1 VGHLRRVWI
10 RVYLWLSERLYH
22 EFAWAYEFVAWVVSG
37 GQWDRWR
44 RQALDHVAGPYV
56 LELGFGTGALL
67 VAGRRRGLRMFGIE
81 PSKEMQRVAR
91 RRLERVHCRVPRVCA
106 VSQALPFVDGAFD
119 SVVATFPTS
128 YVTDERTLREVWRV
142 LRAHESEQAA
152 ANFVMTGLGVVAGR
166 SWKARFITLLLGGFS
181 QEALAW
187 FERKARHLGYRV
199 SVRIPSGGQVQAPVL
214 VLSKV

>member
-1 VGHLRRVWI
+1 MGHLRRLWI

-44 RQALDHVAGPYV
+44 RQVLDCVTGPTV
-56 LELGFGTGALL
+56 LELGFGTGTLL
-67 VAGRRRGLRMFGIE
+67 VAGRRRGLRMCGVE

-91 RRLERVHCRVPRVCA
+91 RRLERAHCRVPRVRA

-119 SVVATFPTS
+119 SAVAAFPTS
-128 YVTDERTLREVWRV
+128 YVADERTLREVWRV
-142 LRAHESEQAA
+142 LRTHGPEQPAGS
-152 ANFVMTGLGVVAGR
+152 FVITGLGVVGR
-166 SWKARFITLLLGGFS
+166 SWEARLIAPLLGGFS
-181 QEALAW
+181 QEALAR

-199 SVRIPSGGQVQAPVL
+199 SVRIPSGGKLQAPVL
-214 VLSKV
+214 VLSKT